1 MRSCRGG
8 GEEDGETMGRMS
20 GKTSSRS
27 IELSLPPADAT
38 KHEAWLRGAAA
49 ELNAQLGDKTRLQGC
64 VRLTLVAGVVGDQRV
79 LVSVAN
85 LIVRLLSEHVIDGL
99 SCVTD
104 AFVKWDRTLEAGRVR
119 IIVKRTTPP
128 ARRISAATRTRVS
141 TAVRARWARAKAQ
154 NSSS

>member
-1 MRSCRGG
+1 
-8 GEEDGETMGRMS
+8 MGRMS
-20 GKTSSRS
+20 SKTSSRS
-27 IELSLPPADAT
+27 IELSLPPADAA

-49 ELNAQLGDKTRLQGC
+49 ELNAQLSDKARLQGC
-64 VRLTLVAGVVGDQRV
+64 VRLFLVAGVVGDQRV

-85 LIVRLLSEHVIDGL
+85 LIVRLLSEQVIDGP

-128 ARRISAATRTRVS
+128 ARRIGAATRTRVS

-154 NSSS
+154 YATS